1 MQPARHLLE
10 SWSGTSSVRIAELIL
25 PVFAVI
31 VTGWVV
37 GYTGYLSRQLSDAL
51 IHFAYNIAM
60 PALLIVTIAQEPGHS
75 LINWRFLVAFGGGS
89 LLCFVLV
96 FGVMSLRGP
105 RSLAIRTMD
114 GMAASMTNT
123 GFVALP
129 VLQSIY
135 GPRAVLP
142 AAIATVFVAVV
153 MFPLAVVLLEVNQ
166 RDDHGA
172 RTPAMVTVRH
182 VVLNPL
188 VISTLIGMLLSVLG
202 LRMPGPVSAY
212 LNIMADALTPCA
224 LFAIGLGLSVDGLR
238 ANIGQASLL
247 SVVKLVIMP
256 LVVYGLCLSLGLDPL
271 YTIAAVICAAVPT
284 AKTVYILAG
293 EYHCEEMMVASTVSM
308 TTLISVI
315 SLVVWLYALSGLAE
329 RIPAR

>member
-1 MQPARHLLE
+1 M
-10 SWSGTSSVRIAELIL
+10 RIADLIL

-31 VTGWVV
+31 LTGWIVA
-37 GYTGYLSRQLSDAL
+37 YTGYLSRALSDAL

-60 PALLIVTIAQEPGHS
+60 PALLIVTIAQEPSHS

-89 LLCFVLV
+89 LLCFILV
-96 FGVMSLRGP
+96 FGIMSIRAS
-105 RSLAIRTMD
+105 RSLASRTMH

-129 VLQSIY
+129 VLQAIY
-135 GPRAVLP
+135 GQHAVLP

-153 MFPLAVVLLEVNQ
+153 MFPIAVVLLELGQ
-166 RDDHGA
+166 RDEHGSLTA
-172 RTPAMVTVRH
+172 PMVTVKH

-202 LRMPGPVSAY
+202 LRMPRPVTAY
-212 LNIMADALTPCA
+212 LGIMADALTPCA
-224 LFAIGLGLSVDGLR
+224 LFAIGLGLSIDGLR
-238 ANIGQASLL
+238 ASVGRASLL
-247 SVVKLVIMP
+247 SAVKLVIMP
-256 LVVYGLCLSLGLDPL
+256 VIVYGLSVALGLDPL

-293 EYHCEEMMVASTVSM
+293 EYHCEEVMVASTVSM
-308 TTLISVI
+308 TTLLSVI
-315 SLVVWLYALSGLAE
+315 TLVIWLYGLSGLAA
-329 RIPAR
+329 RISPG

>member
-1 MQPARHLLE
+1 
-10 SWSGTSSVRIAELIL
+10 VRIAELIL

-89 LLCFVLV
+89 LLCFALV
-96 FGVMSLRGP
+96 FGAMSLRGS
-105 RSLAIRTMD
+105 RSLASRTMD

-129 VLQSIY
+129 VLQAIY

-188 VISTLIGMLLSVLG
+188 VISTLIGMLLSVVG

-293 EYHCEEMMVASTVSM
+293 EYHCEEMMVASTVSL

>member
-1 MQPARHLLE
+1 MQ
-10 SWSGTSSVRIAELIL
+10 IANLIL

-31 VTGWVV
+31 LTGGIV
-37 GYTGYLSRQLSDAL
+37 GFTGYLSRTLSDAL

-60 PALLIVTIAQEPGHS
+60 PALLIVTIAQEPAQS

-96 FGVMSLRGP
+96 FGVMSIRGS
-105 RSLAIRTMD
+105 RSLASRTMD

-129 VLQSIY
+129 VLKAIY
-135 GPRAVLP
+135 GQHAVLP

-153 MFPLAVVLLEVNQ
+153 MFPIAVILLELGQ
-166 RDDHGA
+166 RDAHGL
-172 RTPAMVTVRH
+172 RTAPMTTVKRI
-182 VVLNPL
+182 VLSPM
-188 VISTLIGMLLSVLG
+188 VISTLIGMVWSVLG
-202 LRMPGPVSAY
+202 LRMPGPVTAY
-212 LNIMADALTPCA
+212 LDILADALTPCA
-224 LFAIGLGLSVDGLR
+224 LFAIGLGLSIDGLR
-238 ANIGQASLL
+238 ANIGRASLL

-256 LVVYGLCLSLGLDPL
+256 LIVYGLSVFLRLDPL

-293 EYHCEEMMVASTVSM
+293 AYRSEEMMVASTVSL
-308 TTLISVI
+308 TTLASIF
-315 SLVVWLYALSGLAE
+315 SLVVWLYGLSGLAA
-329 RIPAR
+329 RIADR

>member
-1 MQPARHLLE
+1 
-10 SWSGTSSVRIAELIL
+10 VRIAELIL

-31 VTGWVV
+31 VTGWIV

-60 PALLIVTIAQEPGHS
+60 PALLIVTIAQEPGRS
-75 LINWRFLVAFGGGS
+75 LINWRFLAAFGGGS
-89 LLCFVLV
+89 LLCFILVL
-96 FGVMSLRGP
+96 GAMSLRGS
-105 RSLAIRTMD
+105 RSLASRTMN

-166 RDDHGA
+166 RDDHGD
-172 RTPAMVTVRH
+172 RTPATATLTH

-188 VISTLIGMLLSVLG
+188 VISTLVGMMLSIAG
-202 LRMPGPVSAY
+202 LRMPGPVTAY

-224 LFAIGLGLSVDGLR
+224 LFAIGLGLSLGGLR

-256 LVVYGLCLSLGLDPL
+256 LIVYGLSVSLGLDPL

-315 SLVVWLYALSGLAE
+315 SLVIWLYALSGIAARILA
-329 RIPAR
+329 R

>member
-1 MQPARHLLE
+1 M
-10 SWSGTSSVRIAELIL
+10 RIADLIL

-31 VTGWVV
+31 VTGWIV
-37 GYTGYLSRQLSDAL
+37 GYSGYLSRKLSDAL

-60 PALLIVTIAQEPGHS
+60 PALLIVTIAQEPSRS

-89 LLCFVLV
+89 LLCFIFV
-96 FGVMSLRGP
+96 FGIMSIRAS
-105 RSLAIRTMD
+105 RSIASRTMH

-129 VLQSIY
+129 VLQAIY

-153 MFPLAVVLLEVNQ
+153 MFPLAVILLELDQ
-166 RDDHGA
+166 RDTQGS
-172 RTPAMVTVRH
+172 RTPFTVTVKH

-188 VISTLIGMLLSVLG
+188 VISTLIGMLLSVLN
-202 LRMPGPVSAY
+202 LRMPGPVTAY

-224 LFAIGLGLSVDGLR
+224 LFAIGLGLSIDGLR
-238 ANIGQASLL
+238 TNIGRASLL

-256 LVVYGLCLSLGLDPL
+256 VIVYGLSVSLGLDPL

-293 EYHCEEMMVASTVSM
+293 EYHCEEMMVASTVSL
-308 TTLISVI
+308 TTLVSVVT
-315 SLVVWLYALSGLAE
+315 LVIWLYWLSGLSA
-329 RIPAR
+329 RIAAG